1 MIIWGWRT
9 WARAIDH
16 GTFFCPHCGA
26 DRSYAHK
33 RARRWFTLFFIPLI
47 PLAVIGEYIQCDT
60 CKKTYKTAVLDALT
74 TAQVQDTLF
83 RVVRK
88 SVTVLVRQVGSPGA
102 EAAALA
108 VLSSFAG
115 RAWTDDELAAD
126 VQHLDTSDLS
136 ADLATLAS
144 VSNEHGKERI
154 LEACV
159 RVAATG
165 GVIDSQARMTLDHIA
180 AGLLMTAAHARGVI
194 DQAVEQASA

>member
-1 MIIWGWRT
+1 MIIFGWRT
-9 WARAIDH
+9 WARSIAH

-26 DRSYAHK
+26 DRDYSHK
-33 RARRWFTLFFIPLI
+33 RARRWFTLFFIPVI
-47 PLAVIGEYIQCDT
+47 PLNVIGEYIQCDT
-60 CKKTYKTAVLDALT
+60 CTKAFKPTVLDALT

-88 SVTVLVRQVGSPGA
+88 AVTVLVRQVASPGA
-102 EAAALA
+102 EAAALS

-115 RAWTDDELAAD
+115 RVWTADELTAD
-126 VQHLDTSDLS
+126 VAHLDTSDLS

-154 LEACV
+154 LSACV
-159 RVAATG
+159 QVAATG
-165 GVIDSQARMTLDHIA
+165 GVIDSQARVTLEHIA

>member
-1 MIIWGWRT
+1 MIVFGWRT
-9 WARAIDH
+9 WARSIAH

-26 DRSYAHK
+26 DREYAHK
-33 RARRWFTLFFIPLI
+33 RARRWFTLFFIPVI
-47 PLAVIGEYIQCDT
+47 PLNVIGEYIQCGT
-60 CKKTYKTAVLDALT
+60 CTKTFKPTVLDALT
-74 TAQVQDTLF
+74 TAQVQETLF
-83 RVVRK
+83 RAVRK
-88 SVTVLVRQVGSPGA
+88 AVTVLVRQVGSPGA
-102 EAAALA
+102 AATAVG
-108 VLSSFAG
+108 VLSSYAG
-115 RAWTDDELAAD
+115 RPWTDDELTAD

-144 VSNEHGKERI
+144 VSNEQGKERI

-165 GVIDSQARMTLDHIA
+165 GVIDSQARVTLDHIA